1 MEFDDERNDNNIIGL
16 IFLAFGIAM
25 IIFAI
30 GSYYQQAFASENGYI
45 PYDAITN
52 KFFDGHPF
60 AMYTYTVSNYYG
72 PGGDYA
78 LSANSVVVNG
88 TTVDLTK
95 TTSKNFFGTETVY
108 VFTANHT
115 VTKFAIDGE
124 TFTPGIYH
132 DGFDAFIYGL
142 FAGVG
147 LFGFALSL
155 VSSRKNV

>member
-1 MEFDDERNDNNIIGL
+1 MNTKNDDNNITGL
-16 IFLAFGIAM
+16 IFLAFGIVM

-30 GSYYQQAFASENGYI
+30 GSYCQPAFASENGYI

-52 KFFDGHPF
+52 MFFDV
-60 AMYTYTVSNYYG
+60 YTYTVSNYYG
-72 PGGDYA
+72 PDGDYA

-88 TTVDLTK
+88 STVDLTK
-95 TTSKNFFGTETVY
+95 TTSKNLFDTETIY
-108 VFTANHT
+108 VFTANQT
-115 VTKFAIDGE
+115 VTEFAIDGK

-142 FAGVG
+142 FAGVY

-155 VSSRKNV
+155 VLSRKRA